1 MTTTTKATTTTATVM
16 IGNIMPLPLP
26 PLFDAPDAAGVG
38 EMLGVSDGTE
48 GVSVGDAVGSSVGWI
63 AGAVVGT

>member
-1 MTTTTKATTTTATVM
+1 
-16 IGNIMPLPLP
+16 MPLPPP